1 MRYCGK
7 KAEPVV
13 LIQRLS
19 IELLSGIRKS
29 KRKVISLREIHIP
42 TLKYRKKGAMVPE
55 NSYTCKNNAK
65 LGNFSNSDSAKAL
78 KTVALRMERK

>member
-1 MRYCGK
+1 M
-7 KAEPVV
+7 
-13 LIQRLS
+13 
-19 IELLSGIRKS
+19 
-29 KRKVISLREIHIP
+29 REIHIP

-55 NSYTCKNNAK
+55 HFYTCKNSAK